1 MTMSPRGS
9 SRQSRS
15 ALAPHG
21 AVRRALLGGAT
32 SFILAVVL
40 FWTFPAR
47 AGGFTRATGIGAR
60 ASGMGGGFAAVAS
73 DASAVFYNPAG
84 LVTIPSDVLVGSEL
98 VFIIRK
104 YQPSG
109 GEMEKASTVP
119 LPLPYAF
126 GSARFLV
133 GQGIHMALGL
143 GIYASQGGAIEYK
156 QRPITEG
163 IVKSRVGLYEFV
175 PAVALELSRRVHVGA
190 SLRIGLGFFSVNRG
204 CGDLLSCN
212 QGRMAQTFTVLD
224 TMYGV
229 GFGYA
234 LGILVE
240 PFDGFTVGA
249 TYHSNINVTAR
260 GNGALH
266 AGGATYDTSVRLPF
280 PQSVRLGLAYRINP
294 KWLVAFQA
302 DWVDNSSFQ
311 ELFVDVKKVHLP
323 RSLMTTQMDWVDSYA
338 VHAGVEFQP
347 LSWLQVRWGIVYD
360 SSAIKLQYRSR
371 DLEDAEKIGFDAG
384 VSFLFG
390 RWRIEASLDTMMG
403 DVANGFKSVTVP
415 QSALAPGKHYPG
427 GAVYTHLAA
436 GARF

>member
-1 MTMSPRGS
+1 MTVSRYGS
-9 SRQSRS
+9 SWRIRS
-15 ALAPHG
+15 LVFQPGAGRRVFFGTGVFLALTG
-21 AVRRALLGGAT
+21 
-32 SFILAVVL
+32 VL

-47 AGGFTRATGIGAR
+47 AGGFTRPTGIGAR

-73 DASAVFYNPAG
+73 DASAVFHNPAG
-84 LVTIPSDVLVGSEL
+84 LVTIPSEVLVGSEL

-104 YQPSG
+104 YQPPG
-109 GEMEKASTVP
+109 GEVQKASTVP
-119 LPLPYAF
+119 LPLHYAF

-133 GQGIHMALGL
+133 GRNLHMALGL
-143 GIYASQGGAIEYK
+143 GVFASQGGAIDYK

-163 IVKSRVGLYEFV
+163 VVKSRIGLYEFA
-175 PAVALELSRRVHVGA
+175 PAVAFELDRRVHVGA
-190 SLRIGLGFFSVNRG
+190 SLRIGLGFFSVIRG

-224 TMYGV
+224 TLYGV
-229 GFGYA
+229 GFGYS

-249 TYHSNINVTAR
+249 TYRSNIDVTAR

-266 AGGATYDTSVRLPF
+266 AGGRTYDASIRLPF
-280 PQSVRLGLAYRINP
+280 PQTVSIGLAYRINP
-294 KWLVAFQA
+294 KWLVALQW
-302 DWVDNSSFQ
+302 DWVDNARFQ
-311 ELFVDVKKVHLP
+311 ELFVDVKNVHLP
-323 RSLMTTQMDWVDSYA
+323 RSLMATSMNWNDSFS

-347 LSWLQVRWGIVYD
+347 LSWLQVRWGVVYD

-371 DLEDAEKIGFDAG
+371 DMEDAQNLGFDAG

-390 RWRIEASLDTMMG
+390 RWRIEASLDTLMG
-403 DVANGFKSVTVP
+403 DVANGFKTVTAP

-427 GAVYTHLAA
+427 GGVFMHLAA